1 MDNENKMDAHR
12 IVDLRLWRAL
22 TARMTASVHVGNIF
36 ESHKG
41 EEDYASRAGRSIGLS
56 IKGKL

>member
-1 MDNENKMDAHR
+1 MRTKWTPTESSTCA
-12 IVDLRLWRAL
+12 LWRAL